1 VTPTRR
7 EAFRFWLK
15 LGLISFGGPVAQI
28 GIMHRELVDMRR
40 WFDERTFLNALN
52 FSILVPGPEALQ
64 LAAWL
69 GWRMHGRSCMR
80 CTGTCPSS
88 RRC

>member
-1 VTPTRR
+1 MLPSRG

-28 GIMHRELVDMRR
+28 AILHRELVELRR

-52 FSILVPGPEALQ
+52 FAVLVPD
-64 LAAWL
+64 
-69 GWRMHGRSCMR
+69 RS
-80 CTGTCPSS
+80 
-88 RRC
+88 